1 MFTLLVKAPLTPF
14 IMKQLKVDK
23 LHKLE
28 EFEHEE

>member
-1 MFTLLVKAPLTPF
+1 MFTLLIKAPIIPS

-23 LHKLE
+23 LHRLE